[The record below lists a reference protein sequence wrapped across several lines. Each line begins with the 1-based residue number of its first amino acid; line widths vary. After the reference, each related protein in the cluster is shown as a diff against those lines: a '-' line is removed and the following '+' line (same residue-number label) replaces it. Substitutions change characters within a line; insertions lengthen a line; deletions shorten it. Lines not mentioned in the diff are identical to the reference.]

1 MIIQGKKLNKL
12 LYNYERTLKRG
23 KTIFYL
29 KLRINLI
36 TEEDLRFNRQLLK
49 YVFLLFFVLCN

>member
-36 TEEDLRFNRQLLK
+36 TEEDLRFNRQLLI
-49 YVFLLFFVLCN
+49 